1 MQDDDVRHQRLPPG
15 ITVTCCS
22 HPLKTRIERHAVG
35 TYRYTVVY
43 LDASMHGELPLD
55 AQVRLRVEANIS
67 GVPVKGAWQP
77 ACGLWYLMLPEAP
90 LTSAG
95 VTIGSAAEAAF
106 ASCRSMMSRF
116 PTSRMRCSRR
126 RDACARHGRP

>member
-15 ITVTCCS
+15 ITVTCFS

-35 TYRYTVVY
+35 TYHYTVVY

-77 ACGLWYLMLPEAP
+77 ACGRWYLMLPKAP
-90 LTSAG
+90 LKNAEL
-95 VTIGSAAEAAF
+95 TIAARGMWHF
-106 ASCRSMMSRF
+106 ASCRRKMPRL
-116 PTSRMRCSRR
+116 PTSGMRCSRR
-126 RDACARHGRP
+126 RHACTRHGRP